1 MVEHLEILG
10 DISTVLDG
18 LTEIRE
24 VDMVHGLCSGQSP
37 SRVADEQPLQHVTP
51 TGGQLGDN
59 LGTETG

>member
-24 VDMVHGLCSGQSP
+24 VDMVHGLRSRQSP
-37 SRVADEQPLQHVTP
+37 SRVTDKESLQHVTA
-51 TGGQLGDN
+51 TGGQFRDN
-59 LGTETG
+59 LV